1 MPTPSWSGNSAVFR
15 SDVSRLQEVEQKA
28 VGRQRNLGLHIYM
41 MNLQNIT
48 TARKNTYYVI
58 ALQKC
63 YIYEDQLTSNLE
75 LFQLHKISFLLL
87 LSNTDRHLSYVVR
100 SNFNSVLNLILLS
113 WFRIKASRLFYR
125 EIADSKKEDLV
136 NKNKNKKVDIKF
148 SAHDAFLE

>member
-1 MPTPSWSGNSAVFR
+1 
-15 SDVSRLQEVEQKA
+15 
-28 VGRQRNLGLHIYM
+28 

-58 ALQKC
+58 VLQKC

-100 SNFNSVLNLILLS
+100 NNFNSVLNLILLS
-113 WFRIKASRLFYR
+113 WLRIKASRLFYR
-125 EIADSKKEDLV
+125 EIADSKKEDFV